1 MGARQLVLAL
11 VVAVP
16 TSAHAG
22 RTFYGWLQNTEVMP
36 ERGAEISTFVSEQNY
51 LEDLDRLRDT
61 TWWIG
66 PSIGIND
73 QLELTLPV
81 EFAWDRSDHTGPR
94 SNFTGYGAEIKYRF
108 VTADPVDK
116 PDFAP
121 AIRVGVERVVT
132 GPRDVWEPR
141 VDFLGSYETGAVHAL
156 VNLGVEA
163 SIGPKEQQFQ
173 AVTGLGVSI
182 ETVEDIRVGAELFGQ
197 IALNDRD
204 AGNYS
209 WLAVGPNLAWSHGR
223 SWLSASYG
231 IGIYKVRDAPKLN
244 WGIAF

>member
-1 MGARQLVLAL
+1 VGARQLVFA
-11 VVAVP
+11 VVIAVP

-22 RTFYGWLQNTEVMP
+22 RTFYGWLQDTQVMP
-36 ERGAEISTFVSEQNY
+36 ERGAEIATFISEENY
-51 LEDLDRLRDT
+51 LEEADRLRDT

-81 EFAWDRSDHTGPR
+81 EFAWDRSDHSPPR
-94 SNFTGYGAEIKYRF
+94 SNFTNYGAEIKYRF

-121 AIRVGVERVVT
+121 AVRVGVKRIVI
-132 GPRDVWEPR
+132 GPRDVWQPELN
-141 VDFLGSYETGAVHAL
+141 FIGSYETGIFHSVIDLGL
-156 VNLGVEA
+156 VGDVGPDSHHFEAHPGV
-163 SIGPKEQQFQ
+163 
-173 AVTGLGVSI
+173 GVSI
-182 ETVEDIRVGAELFGQ
+182 EAIEDIRLGAEVFAELSLDDNG
-197 IALNDRD
+197 D
-204 AGNYS
+204 GS
-209 WLAVGPNLAWSHGR
+209 WAVVGPNISWSHGR